1 MTLRSR
7 SLLLVL
13 TLMLGCASIARAD
26 MWSTLFPHDVDVI
39 SVTDMTEIG
48 RTYPNATLSEP
59 VYYMIINLGEKYF
72 GRSWAGER
80 TPKSREALK
89 WMMTAMAKQ
98 GYLLANEQHPPTQL
112 FVFAWG
118 MMQGGTG
125 RPALKFLGGEKTALL
140 RDHQDYNSFINP
152 SPLPSATQRTG
163 VTGQIWDFAEGDL
176 FLGIVRSYTM
186 ETLKGP
192 KTTLLWETRF
202 GCPATGLWL
211 AEAMPQ
217 MIKAA
222 ALNFGRETKMPVS
235 LNASEY
241 FKGRVDYGELKVM
254 GTEPATPTD
263 QPEQNPPAARTNSR

>member
-39 SVTDMTEIG
+39 TVTDMTEIG
-48 RTYPNATLSEP
+48 RTYPNATPSEP

-112 FVFAWG
+112 FVFGWG
-118 MMQGGTG
+118 MLSGGPG
-125 RPALKFLGGEKTALL
+125 RPALKFLGGEKADLLWEQEQYGGFISPRVLL
-140 RDHQDYNSFINP
+140 RGM
-152 SPLPSATQRTG
+152 QRIG
-163 VTGQIWDFAEGDL
+163 VVGKIWDTAESDL
-176 FLGIVRSYTM
+176 FIGIVRSYTM
-186 ETLKGP
+186 DSLKKENKP
-192 KTTLLWETRF
+192 VLLWETRF
-202 GCPATGLWL
+202 GCPATGLWMT
-211 AEAMPQ
+211 EAMPQ

-235 LNASEY
+235 LNATEY
-241 FKGRVDYGELKVM
+241 FKGRVDYGELKIM
-254 GTEPATPTD
+254 GTVADPD
-263 QPEQNPPAARTNSR
+263 RLDQNPPPAKTDSR